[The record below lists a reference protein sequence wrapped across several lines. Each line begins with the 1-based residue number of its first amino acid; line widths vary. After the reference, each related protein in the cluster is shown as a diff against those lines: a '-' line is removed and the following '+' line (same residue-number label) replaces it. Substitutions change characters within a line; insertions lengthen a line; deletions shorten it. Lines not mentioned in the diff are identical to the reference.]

1 MFLRGPNFRMNRK
14 DSFGGDDAW
23 RLPDD
28 ALATLTVFEER
39 AAFSAGCGW
48 TNDYGC
54 AQISGEFCAI
64 RQPISEPHLIDDAN
78 PATGGLF

>member
-48 TNDYGC
+48 TND
-54 AQISGEFCAI
+54 
-64 RQPISEPHLIDDAN
+64 
-78 PATGGLF
+78 